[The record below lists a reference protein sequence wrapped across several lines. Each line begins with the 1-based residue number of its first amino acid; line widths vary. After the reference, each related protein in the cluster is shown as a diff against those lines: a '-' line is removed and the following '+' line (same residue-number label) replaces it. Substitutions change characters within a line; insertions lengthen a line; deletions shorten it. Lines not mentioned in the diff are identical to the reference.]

1 MSSDPTPPDPDTL
14 TADPQTGGTGG
25 AESATGGLGEHPVVE
40 GLLST
45 EPSGEA
51 ETPTELALRG
61 TKKFL
66 RGALGAGVTSGQ
78 TAAEDF
84 VRATIGYYRQQ
95 SGAQTSAGPQ
105 TVKDELAGDIDRQ
118 TGEPVNDPQDSPYN
132 PDNQA

>member
-25 AESATGGLGEHPVVE
+25 TESATGGDHPVVE

-45 EPSGEA
+45 EPSEEA
-51 ETPTELALRG
+51 ETPAEMALRG
-61 TKKFL
+61 TKKFI

-84 VRATIGYYRQQ
+84 LRAAIGYYRQRD
-95 SGAQTSAGPQ
+95 SGTQTSDGPQ
-105 TVKDELAGDIDRQ
+105 TVEDELAGDIDRQ
-118 TGEPVNDPQDSPYN
+118 AGDPVDPQGSPYN
-132 PDNQA
+132 PNQ